1 MALEM
6 AIDRVEGS
14 VPTAVVA
21 LTGELDA
28 SNYTKLI
35 DTGRQ
40 LYGDGVRRLILDLGG
55 LAFIAS
61 SGLVALHSLILIL
74 SGEEPPDL
82 EDGWGAFH
90 SLGQDASGNPQTAV
104 RLCSVGP
111 AVERVLSRTGV
122 GRLFVIHPD
131 RAAALAAG

>member
-6 AIDRVEGS
+6 TIDRVDAR

-21 LTGELDA
+21 LRGELDA
-28 SNYTKLI
+28 SNYTEVI
-35 DTGRQ
+35 DAGRQ

-55 LAFIAS
+55 LEFLAS

-74 SGEEPPDL
+74 GGEEPPDL

-90 SLGQDASGNPQTAV
+90 DLGHDADGNPQTAV
-104 RLCSVGP
+104 QLCSVGA

-122 GRLFVIHPD
+122 GRLFNIHPD
-131 RAAALAAG
+131 RTAALAAG